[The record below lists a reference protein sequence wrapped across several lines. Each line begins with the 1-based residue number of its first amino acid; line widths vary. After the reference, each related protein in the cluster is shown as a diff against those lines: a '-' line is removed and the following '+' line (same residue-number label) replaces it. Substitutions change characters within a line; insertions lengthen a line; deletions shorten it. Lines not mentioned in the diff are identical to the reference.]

1 MQHQEIEPAPA
12 RARASLDRHVE
23 GATGVDGPEPAQDLI
38 EALRRGDE
46 AAFVALVNR
55 YQRSLLRVVRGF
67 VPRREVAEEVVQET
81 WLAVLEGIGRFQ
93 GRSSLKT
100 WITRIAVNR
109 AITRSKR
116 EGRTVTFSDLAR
128 AISSTTRRS
137 WSRSA
142 SPGPT
147 HGGLATGSPILD
159 PGARSYSSAGR
170 PEPCSSRRSIR
181 SPRCNERS
189 SRCETSTAAR
199 PRRCVTLSE
208 SPRPISE
215 CSSTG
220 PAPGC
225 EERWR
230 HTWRG
235 GRLPPS

>member
-128 AISSTTRRS
+128 ADLEHDEAVVEPERFAGADARWAGYWVTY
-137 WSRSA
+137 
-142 SPGPT
+142 PGPWSEE
-147 HGGLATGSPILD
+147 LLIRRETGAMLEQAIDTLPPVQRAVITLRDIDGCTSEEVCNALGISETNQRVLLHR
-159 PGARSYSSAGR
+159 ARSR
-170 PEPCSSRRSIR
+170 VRRAVEAYV
-181 SPRCNERS
+181 ER
-189 SRCETSTAAR
+189 
-199 PRRCVTLSE
+199 
-208 SPRPISE
+208 
-215 CSSTG
+215 G
-220 PAPGC
+220 
-225 EERWR
+225 
-230 HTWRG
+230 
-235 GRLPPS
+235 